1 MMPGMTAQPT
11 LDARDARTAAR
22 AVARTL
28 ADAGHEALFVG
39 GAVRD
44 RLLGRVPG
52 DWDVATSATP
62 EEGLAL
68 FPRAVT
74 VGAQFGVLIVVGAHH
89 NVEVATFRDD
99 GLYVD
104 GRRPTE
110 VRYSDARRD
119 AARRDF
125 TVNALFEDPV
135 TGAIVDHVGG
145 RQDLDRRLLRA
156 IGVPGDRFRE
166 DHLRML
172 RAVRLAV
179 QLDFAIEPQTLTAV
193 RALAPLVADVSAE
206 RVRVELVKI
215 LRHGRGRG
223 LRLLASSGLLPVVLP
238 EIAAMRGVTQPP
250 RYHPEGDVFVHTC
263 LMLDA
268 AVVPPSEDP
277 EGDALT
283 DLLLGVLLHDVAKPV
298 TRTVDPDGRIRFNG
312 HEARGAE
319 MTREI
324 LERLRFPRRT
334 IERVEALV
342 VSHMRFPNL
351 PQMREARLRRFL
363 GDEDFGLH
371 LSLHEADCLASHGD
385 LSLAAFCRERLAAW
399 AGEPVLPE
407 PLLAG
412 RDLLALGYA
421 PGPLLGRIL
430 RTVRDLQLDGELD
443 SRDAAVR
450 RVRQDFPVPPH
461 EV

>member
-1 MMPGMTAQPT
+1 MSGSTPPP
-11 LDARDARTAAR
+11 DARDTAR
-22 AVARTL
+22 AVARRL
-28 ADAGHEALFVG
+28 REAGHEALFVG

-44 RLLGRVPG
+44 RLLGRAPG

-62 EEGLAL
+62 EEGLRL

-74 VGAQFGVLIVVGAHH
+74 VGAQFGVLIVPGPDHA
-89 NVEVATFRDD
+89 VEVATFRDD

-104 GRRPTE
+104 GRHPTE
-110 VRYSDARRD
+110 VRYSDAPRD
-119 AARRDF
+119 AQRRDF
-125 TVNALFEDPV
+125 TVNGLFEDPE
-135 TGAIVDHVGG
+135 TGHILDYVDGQ
-145 RQDLDRRLLRA
+145 RDIERRLLRA
-156 IGVPGDRFRE
+156 IGVAGDRFRE

-172 RAVRLAV
+172 RAVRLSM
-179 QLDFAIEPQTLTAV
+179 QLGFAIEPETLAAV
-193 RALAPLVADVSAE
+193 QALAPLVADVSAE
-206 RVRVELVKI
+206 RVRVELLKT

-223 LRLLASSGLLPVVLP
+223 LRLLADTGLLAVVLP
-238 EIAAMRGVTQPP
+238 EVAAMRGVTQPP
-250 RYHPEGDVFVHTC
+250 LYHPEGDVFVHTC

-268 AVVPPSEDP
+268 AALPEDEDP
-277 EGDALT
+277 EGEALT

-312 HEARGAE
+312 HEARGAR
-319 MTREI
+319 MTHDI

-342 VSHMRFPNL
+342 ASHMRFPNL

-385 LSLAAFCRERLAAW
+385 LSLAAFCRERLASYAD
-399 AGEPVLPE
+399 EPVLPE

-421 PGPLLGRIL
+421 PGPLLGTIL
-430 RTVRDLQLDGELD
+430 RAVRDLQLDGVLTTHAE
-443 SRDAAVR
+443 AVR
-450 RVRQDFPVPPH
+450 RVRRDYPVPSR